1 MYLKVDNRVDCGV
14 KIRLLVE
21 ITALFAKKI
30 FYECSQ
36 ISNVGAGFARP
47 DTSTDIS
54 VDAFGQANPAPT
66 SAFASLRLIDRMY
79 KLMSYAVIF
88 CVILFEIPKK
98 RTKFAC

>member
-21 ITALFAKKI
+21 ITALFAKT
-30 FYECSQ
+30 Q

-79 KLMSYAVIF
+79 KLMPYAVIF
-88 CVILFEIPKK
+88 CGILFEIPKK

>member
-1 MYLKVDNRVDCGV
+1 M
-14 KIRLLVE
+14 
-21 ITALFAKKI
+21 FANI
-30 FYECSQ
+30 QCRGG
-36 ISNVGAGFARP
+36 VGAGVARP

-79 KLMSYAVIF
+79 KLMPYAVIF
-88 CVILFEIPKK
+88 CGILFEIPKK